1 MPSMINKEKNIAFLH
16 FQKCGGWWVA
26 ETIKEHN
33 FLPINYTKNGGH
45 IGVEDLPEG
54 CNSFGFIRHPV
65 SWYVSMFHF
74 MHTVGWRTMHSFEQL
89 KSNNINEFII
99 NCQED
104 GIFILGDY
112 FDKFYGI
119 GTDKECKQIFKFEN
133 LEQSMNQLA
142 DLYDIPIKEDVKK
155 FINRRRNASRKL
167 EQTQDLL
174 NGSSL
179 HFIEQ
184 NCQYILERF
193 DYDLLLPQ

>member
-16 FQKCGGWWVA
+16 LQKCGGWWVS
-26 ETIKEHN
+26 EILNKCN
-33 FLPINYTKNGGH
+33 FKPINYTKNGGH
-45 IGVEDLPEG
+45 LGVEELPEG
-54 CNSFGFIRHPV
+54 CKSFGFMRHAV
-65 SWYVSMFHF
+65 GWYVSMFNF
-74 MHTVGWRTMHSFEQL
+74 MHRVNWKISTTSFERL
-89 KSNNINEFII
+89 RSNDINEFIQK
-99 NCQED
+99 CKGED
-104 GIFILGDY
+104 VFQLGNH
-112 FDKFYGI
+112 FDRFYGI

-179 HFIEQ
+179 QFIDQ
-184 NCQYILERF
+184 SCQHILERF
-193 DYDLLLPQ
+193 DYDLLSL